1 MAKVSG
7 LTSWPKRWMSA
18 WGLMPGRLIHLGL
31 AVEVLEDVRGGGVA
45 DEGLEAL
52 FKSA

>member
-1 MAKVSG
+1 MLG
-7 LTSWPKRWMSA
+7 KREVDFDA
-18 WGLMPGRLIHLGL
+18 EGLIHLGL
-31 AVEVLEDVRGGGVA
+31 AVELLEDVRGGGVA